1 MTNNEKEMIKE
12 EWDNHVVQNSRECEH
27 ASFSP
32 IREARF
38 CEAFRNDILNQ
49 VKLTLKE
56 KFDILTY
63 AGLQYW

>member
-1 MTNNEKEMIKE
+1 MTNNEKESIRE
-12 EWDNHVVQNSRECEH
+12 VWDNHIAKNNRECEL

-38 CEAFRNDILNQ
+38 CEAFRDDILNQ
-49 VKLTLKE
+49 SKLTLKE